1 MLDSELWN
9 ITNGHDLCAY
19 LAQISVQGKK
29 TPSENDVRKILFVI
43 YRKEDFL
50 MTTLYAK
57 LLEYQRENNVRFVS
71 GWFIDEVKE
80 LYNKNIILN
89 ILVNTFGKDIETY
102 VQDCIDKMEIEEIEE
117 YFDQD
122 IDYAVLAMI
131 NQMLVEDYEVEG
143 GEGNQQIISGTLEVK
158 AEIDGWSKWEEIEVF
173 KESAEIPIGLL
184 YEFQV
189 KDKKFSDLYLE
200 YLY

>member
-1 MLDSELWN
+1 M
-9 ITNGHDLCAY
+9 
-19 LAQISVQGKK
+19 
-29 TPSENDVRKILFVI
+29 
-43 YRKEDFL
+43 
-50 MTTLYAK
+50 
-57 LLEYQRENNVRFVS
+57 
-71 GWFIDEVKE
+71 
-80 LYNKNIILN
+80 N

>member
-1 MLDSELWN
+1 M
-9 ITNGHDLCAY
+9 
-19 LAQISVQGKK
+19 
-29 TPSENDVRKILFVI
+29 
-43 YRKEDFL
+43 
-50 MTTLYAK
+50 
-57 LLEYQRENNVRFVS
+57 
-71 GWFIDEVKE
+71 
-80 LYNKNIILN
+80 YNKNIILN

-102 VQDCIDKMEIEEIEE
+102 VQDCIDKMEIEEIKE